1 MCQIPRMCTFLLA
14 TRAGVLCG
22 PRAPEA
28 GSLLLLR
35 GSYWSISTYLCADLS
50 GGRCSLLWER
60 WPGGLFFFL
69 INLWIKLIVP
79 AAQHDCI
86 CFPLSNPNVFS
97 DTATHFVGWWGA
109 DDAGGE

>member
-35 GSYWSISTYLCADLS
+35 GSYWSISTYLCADLRGGDAVYS
-50 GGRCSLLWER
+50 GRDGLVAFFSSLLTY
-60 WPGGLFFFL
+60 GL
-69 INLWIKLIVP
+69 
-79 AAQHDCI
+79 
-86 CFPLSNPNVFS
+86 S
-97 DTATHFVGWWGA
+97 
-109 DDAGGE
+109 